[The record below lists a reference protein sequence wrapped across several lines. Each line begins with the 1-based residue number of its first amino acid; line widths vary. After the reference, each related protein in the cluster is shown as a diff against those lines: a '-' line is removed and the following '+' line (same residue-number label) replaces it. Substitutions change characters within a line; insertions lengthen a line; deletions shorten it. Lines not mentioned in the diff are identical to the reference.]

1 MNRDVRVSGR
11 ITAANKDFLKKH
23 KVSIGDAIGKYCELM
38 SSEKEIVRCNIID
51 LQQEIA
57 TKKREIFLLELEL
70 EETEDKLKE
79 LNKGE
84 VKSVKEECVVE
95 LASILLNK
103 GFAKNNQDQNIFK
116 NIDVLNI
123 MSNMSQK
130 YNIDMQ
136 ILKDKS
142 IEYVLEN
149 DGV

>member
-38 SSEKEIVRCNIID
+38 GSEKELVRCNIID

-57 TKKREIFLLELEL
+57 SKKREIFLLEMEL
-70 EETEDKLKE
+70 EEAEDKLKQ

-84 VKSVKEECVVE
+84 VQSVEEECIKE
-95 LASILLNK
+95 LASILWNR

-123 MSNMSQK
+123 MSEMSQK

-136 ILKDKS
+136 ILKDRS
-142 IEYVLEN
+142 VEYVLGN
-149 DGV
+149 DV

>member
-38 SSEKEIVRCNIID
+38 GSEKELVRCNIID

-57 TKKREIFLLELEL
+57 SKKREIFLLEMEL
-70 EETEDKLKE
+70 EEAEDKLKQ

-84 VKSVKEECVVE
+84 VQSVEEDCIKE
-95 LASILLNK
+95 LASILWNR
-103 GFAKNNQDQNIFK
+103 GFAKNNQDKNIFK

-123 MSNMSQK
+123 MSEMSQK

-136 ILKDKS
+136 ILKDRS
-142 IEYVLEN
+142 VEYVLGN
-149 DGV
+149 DV

>member
-38 SSEKEIVRCNIID
+38 CSEKELVRCNIID

-57 TKKREIFLLELEL
+57 SKKREIFLLEMEL
-70 EETEDKLKE
+70 EEAEDKLKQ

-84 VKSVKEECVVE
+84 VQSVEEECIKE
-95 LASILLNK
+95 LASILWNR

-123 MSNMSQK
+123 MSEMSQK

-136 ILKDKS
+136 ILKDRS
-142 IEYVLEN
+142 VEYVLGN
-149 DGV
+149 DV